1 VSRHV
6 SAEVLASLEL
16 DAVKPRKAARIRAHV
31 STCVQCTQLSSEVSA
46 VPRMLASASAS
57 YEAMP
62 ESLTVRLN
70 SAIATESAQ
79 RLAQAPA
86 SEAGRRDLPERSSR
100 VRPERHGWQLP
111 GLSVLATRLV
121 AATGALV
128 IVGVGG
134 YEIATNAVGTSNSGT
149 AASSGGAAVLPRS
162 AAPQL
167 SLGPAVHYGPSRASK
182 AIRMVSS
189 NMNFQPAKLAGE
201 AIAAVAAARV
211 HGAVGF
217 NALGA
222 PTATSGANGPAKIP
236 TASSAGAMTG
246 CLDRIAGSQT
256 VLLVEMARYSGRPAM
271 IIVTAA
277 NASRSAQVWVVAP
290 TCSGSHPDVLHH
302 LRLSRT

>member
-6 SAEVLASLEL
+6 SAEVLASLDL

-57 YEAMP
+57 YQAMP
-62 ESLTVRLN
+62 ENLSVRLDTV
-70 SAIATESAQ
+70 IATESAQ
-79 RLAQAPA
+79 RLAEAPA
-86 SEAGRRDLPERSSR
+86 SEAGRRDLPERSR

-121 AATGALV
+121 AAAGALV

-134 YEIATNAVGTSNSGT
+134 YEIATNAVDTGSSGT
-149 AASSGGAAVLPRS
+149 AASSSGAAALPRS
-162 AAPQL
+162 ATPPM
-167 SLGPAVHYGPSRASK
+167 SLGPTVHYGPAKASK

-189 NMNFQPAKLAGE
+189 NMNFQPSKLAGE

-217 NALGA
+217 NALG
-222 PTATSGANGPAKIP
+222 PPSATSGANGPAKIP
-236 TASSAGAMTG
+236 TMSSTGAVAG
-246 CLDRIAGSQT
+246 CLDRIAGKQT
-256 VLLVEMARYSGRPAM
+256 VLLVEMAKYSGSPAM